1 MSEEKHTDMYLA
13 SEIEQYIQVKD
24 TRYTLDEFNHIGD
37 YLLGRNLTDDQQ
49 VVLEWFKNE
58 KKDQPF
64 ATVADFFTA
73 YFEGTESEVPLNTMV
88 AFEYLTNEQQFQ
100 VLAAFAEWG
109 LSNL

>member
-1 MSEEKHTDMYLA
+1 MRITANSFMPVEAKIIIDGKY
-13 SEIEQYIQVKD
+13 
-24 TRYTLDEFNHIGD
+24 YTGEEFNR
-37 YLLGRNLTDDQQ
+37 LVEALRAPSLTDGQQ

-73 YFEGTESEVPLNTMV
+73 YFEGAESEVPLNTMV

-109 LSNL
+109 LKGEER